1 MSMMNEGG
9 PPPEEL
15 APGDATEP
23 GEMSEPGE
31 GKQPQEAVHY
41 RAGTPLKNCGL
52 CEHFEGVPG
61 KAPDGCEAVD
71 GTISPFGYC
80 DIYVKQPNP
89 FGDQHKY
96 QLSGDQIMPAAAA
109 AAAPSVRI
117 GNKTYVNK
125 TYE

>member
-9 PPPEEL
+9 PLPEEL

-31 GKQPQEAVHY
+31 GKQPQQAVNY

-80 DIYVKQPNP
+80 DIYVKQANP

-96 QLSGDQIMPAAAA
+96 TMGPGGQVAPAGG
-109 AAAPSVRI
+109 AAPMRI
-117 GNKTYVNK
+117 GKQ

>member
-9 PPPEEL
+9 PPPDEEM

-31 GKQPQEAVHY
+31 GKQPQDAVNY

-52 CEHFEGVPG
+52 CEHFEGVLG

-80 DIYVKQPNP
+80 DIYVKQQNP

-96 QLSGDQIMPAAAA
+96 TMGAGGQVTPAGGAPPGLTQIGSKMY
-109 AAAPSVRI
+109 
-117 GNKTYVNK
+117 GG
-125 TYE
+125 

>member
-1 MSMMNEGG
+1 MSMMNEGA
-9 PPPEEL
+9 PPD
-15 APGDATEP
+15 DAAIP
-23 GEMSEPGE
+23 A
-31 GKQPQEAVHY
+31 KQSQQEANY
-41 RAGTPLKNCGL
+41 RAGNPLKNCGL

-89 FGDQHKY
+89 FGDGHKY
-96 QLSGDQIMPAAAA
+96 TMRGGQIAPAPS
-109 AAAPSVRI
+109 AAAPTQI
-117 GNKTYVNK
+117 GKQ

>member
-1 MSMMNEGG
+1 MSMMNEGA
-9 PPPEEL
+9 PPPDDEVAEGPQPLQEEV
-15 APGDATEP
+15 
-23 GEMSEPGE
+23 GE
-31 GKQPQEAVHY
+31 GKQPQGAVNY

-96 QLSGDQIMPAAAA
+96 RMGPGGQIAPAPAAAA
-109 AAAPSVRI
+109 PMRI
-117 GNKTYVNK
+117 GKQ

>member
-1 MSMMNEGG
+1 MTDTYST
-9 PPPEEL
+9 EETV
-15 APGDATEP
+15 PGDATEP
-23 GEMSEPGE
+23 GE
-31 GKQPQEAVHY
+31 GKQPQGAVNY

-61 KAPDGCEAVD
+61 KAPDGCEVVD

-96 QLSGDQIMPAAAA
+96 TMRGGQVTPVPPAAAA
-109 AAAPSVRI
+109 PTQI
-117 GNKTYVNK
+117 GKQ

>member
-9 PPPEEL
+9 PPPDDEM

-31 GKQPQEAVHY
+31 GKQPQDAVNY

-52 CEHFEGVPG
+52 CGDFTGSSGPG
-61 KAPDGCEAVD
+61 ANGCATVD
-71 GTISPFGYC
+71 GDISAFGYC
-80 DIYVKQPNP
+80 DIYRKQPNP

-96 QLSGDQIMPAAAA
+96 AMGAGGQVAPAGGAPPGLTQI
-109 AAAPSVRI
+109 
-117 GNKTYVNK
+117 GKQTYGG
-125 TYE
+125 

>member
-9 PPPEEL
+9 PPDDEMAEGPQPLQEEV
-15 APGDATEP
+15 
-23 GEMSEPGE
+23 GE
-31 GKQPQEAVHY
+31 GKQPQGAVNY

-96 QLSGDQIMPAAAA
+96 TVRGGQVTQAPAA
-109 AAAPSVRI
+109 PTQI
-117 GNKTYVNK
+117 GKQ